1 MSFGPSGTDS
11 IRGAN
16 GASHSDDNDN
26 DINSINRSIGD
37 LNDNPDLEL
46 VTFVCHEL
54 LPCYHLNETLLK
66 NWQLELR
73 DAVSDSDALSLI
85 IAEHVVL
92 GVNSNCTDI
101 NFSNYKTFLSK
112 LLALENSIY
121 TDLKVILLEILI
133 YVVTDSYNLRV
144 RLFNTKFHYALL
156 DTFSEIASRLEITV
170 NKDTDVF
177 PIRDPMSDQ
186 CVRLMLLFLEL
197 GSDINYIKKI
207 ITQLFVDKCTSSKIM
222 YLELFQLLLQTYPA
236 HFKFA
241 IFNKSTSFPFTNNEV
256 KKTLSIHSWFKV
268 NRRLQENDDA
278 VAIFVLSNSDTNS
291 TQESF
296 TTLKVYLVGYNQFMV
311 EIRNNQNNSKMRF
324 VFNQILQEQ
333 SSDDEVPLSGNS
345 RDQGFVHFVLTYDSY
360 GNLNLFLNG
369 EYSESIPCPDI
380 RKALHSWN
388 KVTIGNEYR
397 ISPKSSDEIL
407 IKNLTILNTNL
418 SPEWISLLYNLGLE
432 YTWDFKEF
440 TKENL
445 LNLTNHLTH
454 RRLMNLGMKNKQL
467 QQQKS
472 DSIKITTRRV
482 NWKSD
487 SRQND
492 TIWPTSN
499 FMKRSLSHSSQV
511 LSERQSQAST
521 NSSFDFSD
529 KDLIVDSLSP
539 MKQDMVL
546 FDTNEYFET
555 FENQQKHNHYSQ
567 ETQFLSFPSYVYHN
581 SNSIHSALHC
591 VGGTAL
597 LLKQIESSIEIRNEG
612 MRDSMI
618 YYLLST
624 LLLAIEN
631 DWRLSKEFEN
641 LNGYGLLS
649 IMLTS
654 YKENHNPSL
663 TLKLIKNL
671 NRNKLLEDMPGSN
684 DSNIL
689 NILLSCNGF
698 DFINPYESLILNTQS
713 YKFLILNLDF
723 FLGTDSFEFLLYH
736 LQVLIATSK
745 YKSYNIA
752 ELRKLKLLKR
762 FVQLLKNP
770 KWLSNN
776 SQSLNEQI
784 ESTLRCI
791 LNADASAET
800 IRTLST
806 YVIFALYNEDSSS
819 THGVIVLSI
828 LTEILCDKNSSVK
841 TLRKFSR
848 SITVHW
854 ILLLFNVQIP
864 EVAQCGLKLLTKLL
878 KSLGPNIIK
887 RFFKVN
893 HGQEILTQF
902 LKHWWKDDRILTSIF
917 LAGFGIDSITNFASD
932 EMLSRSRL
940 DLIGVLEYRKQLN
953 LLLMP
958 EFLLI
963 LTNVILNSMYTLN
976 LKSGKLLS
984 SNPTSP
990 TKSKID
996 SNLDLKLDV
1005 LHVVNGYIESIR
1017 IGFNASS
1024 VLSSFYT
1031 TKEFLEG
1038 IFELLAYLKLTLN
1051 WDDAE
1056 SRQRFHDS
1064 YEQLINVLSEI
1075 FISCVTKNTMVEI
1088 FEKLNDITKKLMLDL
1103 IFPKIFA
1110 HSNEFLSMSNFIYD
1124 ENNYLESLF
1133 SILNCYQSEFLKQNY
1148 YVSNDDLDSFVNC
1161 MFICIELCKQKP
1173 LTKEKNILGDIIMLK
1188 FLKLAD
1194 ECENSET
1201 DTIHWNSYL
1210 KLLLYRQMTVF
1221 TPEVLNSR
1229 KLADLLNLVLGTFIQ
1244 FSPEKRQSTME
1255 YTSSF
1260 LRTWYLMDQDNIKS
1274 IVKLIT
1280 SDLDLIIEFL
1290 NNLLSKNDE
1299 ETFSRL
1305 FRYPTMTKT
1314 ITRNFQSLVSAYKR
1328 KEYLHLNDMISVTL
1342 HNGGRL
1348 DYMENVYTKSFE
1360 RDCELLKSRV
1370 VHDEIIKYN
1379 RLIQDEMENIQF
1391 FVAGYNLLK
1400 VEIIRLIQED
1410 DRAQNYT
1417 LDYIESHDR
1426 MRKRLIIEDQL
1437 PKSEKF
1443 SYNFTV
1449 PTKVV
1454 DSVEPPTGIDE
1465 YDILTIDALDSLE
1478 ITTDGSLDND
1488 DLDNGSPPHQDES
1501 TRKINYEDRN
1511 RKVIR
1516 SLFLG
1521 DQITALWNVT
1531 EINGLIPLE
1540 SLMILGISHIYLIEN
1555 YFHGS
1560 DGNVIDVVDAP
1571 KNLRDP
1577 ILQLVSSQSSNMLK
1591 EDSKS
1596 HRTKSW
1602 SLENLSSISKRS
1614 FLLRDIALEMFFSD
1628 GASILITCL
1637 TTKERDAI
1645 YHKLSSYV
1653 SGIGLDNDL
1662 IQALNT
1668 STSLLSNTSQNG
1680 SLFIASKIASAF
1692 SHNPFIPSLFQN
1704 VTKKWRMGELSNF
1717 YYLMIINT
1725 LAGRTF
1731 NDLSQYPVFPWV
1743 IADYESETLDLS
1755 NPKSYRDLSKPMGA
1769 QTPGRAQQFKERYD
1783 ALASLND
1790 ELSPPFHYGTH
1801 YSSAMIVTSYLIRLR
1816 PFVQSYLVLQG
1827 GKFDHADRLFNS
1839 IDRAWKSASQ
1849 DNTTDVRELTPEF
1862 FFLPEFLINS
1872 NNFEFGKLQSGEVS
1886 NDVILPP
1893 WAKGDPKIFIA
1904 KNREALESPYVSAN
1918 LNLWID
1924 LIFGFKQ
1931 SGEEA
1936 VSSLNVFHHLSYN
1949 GAINL
1954 DNINDEVEKRAIIGM
1969 INNFGQTPTKIFNK
1983 PHPNREVLNTPS
1995 YYLNLVNIE
2004 EPPKLVFESKLQA
2017 PIQKLE
2023 ISSKSTKKWVG
2034 RPNCIAAEDDL
2045 LIRKPMNFRSAS
2057 KSLIINQTTFHD
2069 IQLSNITYI
2078 LQIGNKMF
2086 MTGSENGTI
2095 NVWKVFVKPTLSLQF
2110 QAVLRGHFTT
2120 ITELKYSK
2128 SFKIGLSVDS
2138 EGTAIVWDIVRFKF
2152 MRKLKPP
2159 AGRIQQTF
2167 TTISNDS
2174 GNIAI
2179 GYVMETETIIHVYTI
2194 NGSPILTKRLD
2205 FTPRVVRCINFAT
2218 INSPTVDK
2226 NRLVMNNDHTYW
2238 CNDILGVAVG
2248 RELKVFDIGIEE
2260 NGWSMNEIDSI
2271 SLTKH
2276 IQGDITTFELFK
2288 CHEIDPEEK
2297 LCRGIM
2303 KLVVGDLTGRVYT
2316 L

>member
-1 MSFGPSGTDS
+1 MSFSSTDTNRTS
-11 IRGAN
+11 GAN
-16 GASHSDDNDN
+16 GGEYSGDNINDN
-26 DINSINRSIGD
+26 TSSNIDRSIGD

-46 VTFVCHEL
+46 VTFVCHGL

-73 DAVSDSDALSLI
+73 DAVSDPDSLSLI
-85 IAEHVVL
+85 IAEHLVL
-92 GVNSNCTDI
+92 GVNSNCTEI
-101 NFSNYKTFLSK
+101 KFNNYNVFLSK
-112 LLALENSIY
+112 LLSLENSIY

-156 DTFSEIASRLEITV
+156 DTFSEIVSRLEITV
-170 NKDTDVF
+170 TKDTDVF
-177 PIRDPMSDQ
+177 PIRDPVSDQ
-186 CVRLMLLFLEL
+186 CIRLMLLFLEL
-197 GSDINYIKKI
+197 GSDINYVKKI
-207 ITQLFVDKCTSSKIM
+207 ITPLFVDKCTTSKIM

-241 IFNKSTSFPFTNNEV
+241 IFNTSTSFPFTNNEV

-268 NRRLQENDDA
+268 NRRLQENDDPIT
-278 VAIFVLSNSDTNS
+278 IFMLSNSDTNS
-291 TQESF
+291 TKDSF
-296 TTLKVYLVGYNQFMV
+296 TTLRVYLVAYNQFMV

-324 VFNQILQEQ
+324 MFNQILQEQ
-333 SSDDEVPLSGNS
+333 SGDDEAPLSGNM
-345 RDQGFVHFVLTYDSY
+345 RNQGFVHFVLTYDSY

-369 EYSESIPCPDI
+369 EYSESIPCPDV

-388 KVTIGNEYR
+388 KVTIGNENR
-397 ISPKSSDEIL
+397 INPKSSDEIL
-407 IKNLTILNTNL
+407 FKNLTVLNMNL
-418 SPEWISLLYNLGLE
+418 SPEWISLLYTLGLE

-454 RRLMNLGMKNKQL
+454 RKLMNLGMKNKQL
-467 QQQKS
+467 QQQKN
-472 DSIKITTRRV
+472 DSIKITTRRA
-482 NWKSD
+482 NKKF
-487 SRQND
+487 D
-492 TIWPTSN
+492 TGEDDIWSTSN
-499 FMKRSLSHSSQV
+499 FMKRNLLHTAPV
-511 LSERQSQAST
+511 LSERQTSPQ
-521 NSSFDFSD
+521 SSFDFSN
-529 KDLIVDSLSP
+529 KDLIVESLSL

-555 FENQQKHNHYSQ
+555 FGNQQKHNHYSQ

-581 SNSIHSALHC
+581 SISIHSALHC

-597 LLKQIESSIEIRNEG
+597 LLKQIESSIEIKNEE

-618 YYLLST
+618 FHLLST
-624 LLLAIEN
+624 LLVALEN

-654 YKENHNPSL
+654 YKENHNSSL
-663 TLKLIKNL
+663 SLKLVKNL
-671 NRNKLLEDMPGSN
+671 NRNKFLEDTPGLN

-736 LQVLIATSK
+736 LQVLIGTSK
-745 YKSYNIA
+745 FKSYNIA
-752 ELRKLKLLKR
+752 ELKKLKLLKR

-770 KWLSNN
+770 KLLSNN

-791 LNADASAET
+791 LNADASTET
-800 IRTLST
+800 IKTLSS
-806 YVIFALYNEDSSS
+806 YVIFALYNDDSSS

-828 LTEILCDKNSSVK
+828 LTEILCDKSSSVK
-841 TLRKFSR
+841 TLKKFSR

-917 LAGFGIDSITNFASD
+917 LAGFGIDSINFASD
-932 EMLSRSRL
+932 EMLGGNRL
-940 DLIGVLEYRKQLN
+940 DLIGVLECQKQFN
-953 LLLMP
+953 QLLMP

-976 LKSGKLLS
+976 LKSGKLLT

-1005 LHVVNGYIESIR
+1005 LHVVNGYIESIK
-1017 IGFNASS
+1017 IGFNVSS
-1024 VLSSFYT
+1024 VLNSFYT
-1031 TKEFLEG
+1031 TKDFLEG
-1038 IFELLAYLKLTLN
+1038 IFELLAYLKLTLT

-1056 SRQRFHDS
+1056 SRQRLHDS
-1064 YEQLINVLSEI
+1064 YKQLVNVLSEI
-1075 FISCVTKNTMVEI
+1075 FISCVSKNTMTDI
-1088 FEKLNDITKKLMLDL
+1088 FAKLNDITKKLMLDL

-1110 HSNEFLSMSNFIYD
+1110 HSTEFLSMSNFIYD

-1133 SILNCYQSEFLKQNY
+1133 STLNCYHNEFLKQNY
-1148 YVSNDDLDSFVNC
+1148 YVSNDDLESFVSC
-1161 MFICIELCKQKP
+1161 MLICIELSKKKS
-1173 LTKEKNILGDIIMLK
+1173 LAKEKNSLGDVILLK
-1188 FLKLAD
+1188 FLKLAE
-1194 ECENSET
+1194 ECENSGT
-1201 DTIHWNSYL
+1201 DTALWNSYL

-1221 TPEVLNSR
+1221 SPEVLDSK
-1229 KLADLLNLVLGTFIQ
+1229 KLADLLNLVLGAFIQ
-1244 FSPEKRQSTME
+1244 FSEEKRQSTME
-1255 YTSSF
+1255 YTCSF
-1260 LRTWYLMDQDNIKS
+1260 LRTWYLMDQENIKS
-1274 IVKLIT
+1274 VVRLIT

-1290 NNLLSKNDE
+1290 DNLLSKNDE
-1299 ETFSRL
+1299 ETLSRL
-1305 FRYPTMTKT
+1305 FRYPTMTKI
-1314 ITRNFQSLVSAYKR
+1314 ITRNFQSLISAYKR

-1348 DYMENVYTKSFE
+1348 DYMDNVYTKSFE

-1379 RLIQDEMENIQF
+1379 RVIQDEKENIQF
-1391 FVAGYNLLK
+1391 FIAGYNLLK
-1400 VEIIRLIQED
+1400 VEIIRLIRVND
-1410 DRAQNYT
+1410 KIQNYT

-1454 DSVEPPTGIDE
+1454 DSVEPPTGVDE

-1478 ITTDGSLDND
+1478 IATDGSLDND
-1488 DLDNGSPPHQDES
+1488 DLENETSHNDES

-1516 SLFLG
+1516 SLFMG

-1591 EDSKS
+1591 DDRKS
-1596 HRTKSW
+1596 HHTKSW

-1645 YHKLSSYV
+1645 YHKLSSYA

-1668 STSLLSNTSQNG
+1668 STSLLSSTTQNG
-1680 SLFIASKIASAF
+1680 SLFLASKIALAF

-1725 LAGRTF
+1725 IAGRTF

-1783 ALASLND
+1783 ALASLD
-1790 ELSPPFHYGTH
+1790 DKLSPPFHYGTH

-1839 IDRAWKSASQ
+1839 IDRAWKSASH

-1924 LIFGFKQ
+1924 LVFGIKQ

-1936 VSSLNVFHHLSYN
+1936 VSALNVFHHLSYN

-1969 INNFGQTPTKIFNK
+1969 INNFGQTPTRIFNK
-1983 PHPNREVLNTPS
+1983 PHPSREVLNTPS

-2023 ISSKSTKKWVG
+2023 ISSKSSKKWVG
-2034 RPNCIAAEDDL
+2034 RPSCIVAEDDL

-2095 NVWKVFVKPTLSLQF
+2095 NVWKVFEKPTLSLQF
-2110 QAVLRGHFTT
+2110 QAVLRGHFST

-2128 SFKIGLSVDS
+2128 SFKIGVSVDN
-2138 EGTAIVWDIVRFKF
+2138 EGNVIVWDTVRFKY
-2152 MRKLKPP
+2152 MRKLEPP
-2159 AGRIQQTF
+2159 TGTIKQTF
-2167 TTISNDS
+2167 TSISNDS

-2179 GYVMETETIIHVYTI
+2179 GFVMETETILHIYTI

-2205 FTPRVVRCINFAT
+2205 FTPRAVGCINFAT

-2226 NRLVMNNDHTYW
+2226 ARLVLNNDHTFW
-2238 CNDILGVAVG
+2238 CNDMFGVAVG
-2248 RELKVFDIGIEE
+2248 RELKVYEIGIEE

-2276 IQGDITTFELFK
+2276 IQGDITAFELLK
-2288 CHEIDPEEK
+2288 CHETDPEEK

-2303 KLVVGDLTGRVYT
+2303 KLVVGDHTGRVYT